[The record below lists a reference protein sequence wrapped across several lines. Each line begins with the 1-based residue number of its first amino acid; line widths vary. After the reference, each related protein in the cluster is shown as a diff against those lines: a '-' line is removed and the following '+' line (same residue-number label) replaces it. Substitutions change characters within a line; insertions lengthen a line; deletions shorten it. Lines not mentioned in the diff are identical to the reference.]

1 MEEGSPGIR
10 TSVLEVRVCGFISSA
25 PCRRWVACPCDSD
38 GPHGDQGPLPA
49 DLASGCLALVIV
61 VVC

>member
-1 MEEGSPGIR
+1 MEEGSPDIR
-10 TSVLEVRVCGFISSA
+10 TSVLEVRGMWLYLVH
-25 PCRRWVACPCDSD
+25 PLQKVACPCDSD

-49 DLASGCLALVIV
+49 DLASGCLALVIA